1 MRTEE
6 EIREVLTQVRDKFER
21 VAREINDLIRR
32 TGDTHPGL
40 ESWASD
46 LSLVEKTLL
55 WVLGETDTDAFLQ
68 LL

>member
-6 EIREVLTQVRDKFER
+6 EIREVLTQVQDRFER

-32 TGDTHPGL
+32 TGDTHSGL
-40 ESWASD
+40 ERWASD
-46 LSLVEKTLL
+46 LSLVEMTLL